1 MKTSRYTNA
10 ERIHHQQTHSVRNVE
25 GGHSGRRKMVPE
37 ENMDPQKGMKNMGN
51 DGYIGLMDKVIFFY
65 YLNLF

>member
-1 MKTSRYTNA
+1 M
-10 ERIHHQQTHSVRNVE
+10 RNVE